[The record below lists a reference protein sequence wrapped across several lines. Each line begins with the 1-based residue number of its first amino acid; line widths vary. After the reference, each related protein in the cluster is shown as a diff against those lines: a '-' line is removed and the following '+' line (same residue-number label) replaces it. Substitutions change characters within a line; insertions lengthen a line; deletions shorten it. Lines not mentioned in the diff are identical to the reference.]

1 MIAVFFYIFDY
12 RDRRQMA
19 SSVMVIRLARLG
31 FVHNEKSLDV
41 GLIIGLFKGDCC
53 LCVGGPLDEKLDCSV
68 ADLLELTLD
77 LCFEGNRPPPSQQV
91 QCGSAFVCGS
101 MECAVEEVD
110 LVHRECRRMQ
120 FNISLF
126 GPPTPNIYAS

>member
-1 MIAVFFYIFDY
+1 
-12 RDRRQMA
+12 MA

-77 LCFEGNRPPPSQQV
+77 LCFEGNRPPPRSRSSADRREAAAPRNA
-91 QCGSAFVCGS
+91 CSSKSASSTGS
-101 MECAVEEVD
+101 
-110 LVHRECRRMQ
+110 LV
-120 FNISLF
+120 
-126 GPPTPNIYAS
+126 